1 MKAEITGRLL
11 VGVAITF
18 CAVTWTPFGRV
29 VAQDGRQRGGEALWA
44 SSGQAIAGDDRAA
57 VDEGV
62 EPAAFRPLWRRRVCP
77 PCPPQYEAA
86 AATPAVP
93 QPAPGAAEAAQ
104 PGEAAAFP
112 QVAPPEALASAI
124 SPPGGSLAPA
134 PNMIGDLFGAST
146 LVGWSAGRG
155 EYNSEESFI
164 LPNPANGGV
173 VGRTKIAENTSAIPQ
188 DRLLFNYSFFDRAPL
203 FPGGVQVHRF
213 TPGIEKTFL
222 NGMGSIELKVPM
234 ASTLDSTVLSDGGTD
249 LSHGELGNMMITPKV
264 LLTHT
269 DNFAA
274 ALGMS
279 ISVPTANDVV
289 VAQSDGTELL
299 RIDNQ
304 SVFLAPFLGMVWARD
319 QFFVQGFLQYDVD
332 ANGSPVF
339 ERDPFSQQMR
349 EIGRLRGNT
358 FQYLDIGAG
367 WWTYRA
373 GSPYDLIQ
381 GVALTGEVHWNR
393 SLDRGRQ
400 VLGSVFGVGDFR
412 QDIQILD
419 LTVGTHID
427 LRNNTTV
434 SVGYSVPV
442 GNRAD
447 QQFDGELRVMVN
459 HFFGPFARPG
469 FTMF

>member
-1 MKAEITGRLL
+1 MKAESTRRLVL
-11 VGVAITF
+11 GVGLALGAVAL
-18 CAVTWTPFGRV
+18 V
-29 VAQDGRQRGGEALWA
+29 VAGPARAEDSRQRGGQTVWGSA
-44 SSGQAIAGDDRAA
+44 GQATAEDDQAA
-57 VDEGV
+57 MQEGV
-62 EPAAFRPLWRRRVCP
+62 EQTAFRPLLRRRVCP

-86 AATPAVP
+86 APAAPTPAVP
-93 QPAPGAAEAAQ
+93 QPAPGAAPPAR
-104 PGEAAAFP
+104 PGEAAAP
-112 QVAPPEALASAI
+112 VAPPEALASAI
-124 SPPGGSLAPA
+124 SPPGGTLSTA
-134 PNMIGDLFGAST
+134 PNMIGDLFGGSSVWGSYYSS
-146 LVGWSAGRG
+146 L
-155 EYNSEESFI
+155 EDDFI
-164 LPNPANGGV
+164 IPNPANGGV
-173 VGRTKIAENTSAIPQ
+173 VGRTKIAENTSALPQ
-188 DRLLFNYSFFDRAPL
+188 DRLIFNYSYFDRAPL

-213 TPGIEKTFL
+213 TPGIEKTFF
-222 NGMGSIELKVPM
+222 NGMASLELKVPM
-234 ASTLDSTVLSDGGTD
+234 ASTLDSTVLADGGTD
-249 LSHGELGNMMITPKV
+249 LSHGEFGNMMITPKV

-289 VAQSDGTELL
+289 LANSDGTELL

-304 SVFLAPFLGMVWARD
+304 SVFLAPFLGVLWTQD
-319 QFFVQGFLQYDVD
+319 QFFVLGFLQYDVD
-332 ANGSPVF
+332 ANGSPVIDSTF
-339 ERDPFSQQMR
+339 QQPQ

-381 GVALTGEVHWNR
+381 GIALTGEVHWNR
-393 SLDRGRQ
+393 SLDKGRN
-400 VLGSVFGVGDFR
+400 VLSEFVAVGDFR
-412 QDIQILD
+412 EDIQILD
-419 LTVGTHID
+419 LTMGTHVE

-434 SVGYSVPV
+434 SIGYSVPV

-459 HFFGPFARPG
+459 HFYGPFARPG

>member
-1 MKAEITGRLL
+1 MRTERTRRWV
-11 VGVAITF
+11 VGVA
-18 CAVTWTPFGRV
+18 
-29 VAQDGRQRGGEALWA
+29 VAIGTTLAISIPVLAADNRQRGGEAVWA
-44 SSGQAIAGDDRAA
+44 SPGQATAEDDQATGQ
-57 VDEGV
+57 DSV
-62 EPAAFRPLWRRRVCP
+62 EQAAFRPLLRRRVCP

-86 AATPAVP
+86 APTPAVP
-93 QPAPGAAEAAQ
+93 QPAPGVAPPAK
-104 PGEAAAFP
+104 PGEAAAP
-112 QVAPPEALASAI
+112 QVAPPEALASAM
-124 SPPGGSLAPA
+124 SPPGGTLATA

-146 LVGWSAGRG
+146 LRGWSSGIMG
-155 EYNSEESFI
+155 SYYPPQDDFI
-164 LPNPANGGV
+164 VPNPANGGV
-173 VGRTKIAENTSAIPQ
+173 VGRTKIAENTSAMPQ
-188 DRLLFNYSFFDRAPL
+188 DRLLFNYSYFDRAPL

-213 TPGIEKTFL
+213 TPGIEKTFF
-222 NGMGSIELKVPM
+222 NGMGSIELKIPM
-234 ASTLDSTVLSDGGTD
+234 ASTLDSTIVADGGTD
-249 LSHGELGNMMITPKV
+249 LSHGEFGNMMITPKV

-269 DNFAA
+269 DSFAA

-289 VAQSDGTELL
+289 VALSDGSELL

-304 SVFLAPFLGMVWARD
+304 SVFLAPFLGIVWTYD

-332 ANGSPVF
+332 ANGSPVV
-339 ERDPFSQQMR
+339 ESDQFSQQMR

-358 FQYLDIGAG
+358 FQYLDIAGG
-367 WWTYRA
+367 WWTYRS

-393 SLDRGRQ
+393 SLDKGRN
-400 VLGSVFGVGDFR
+400 VFGEYFGVGDFR
-412 QDIQILD
+412 EDIQILD
-419 LTVGTHID
+419 LTVGTHIE

-459 HFFGPFARPG
+459 HFYGPFARPG